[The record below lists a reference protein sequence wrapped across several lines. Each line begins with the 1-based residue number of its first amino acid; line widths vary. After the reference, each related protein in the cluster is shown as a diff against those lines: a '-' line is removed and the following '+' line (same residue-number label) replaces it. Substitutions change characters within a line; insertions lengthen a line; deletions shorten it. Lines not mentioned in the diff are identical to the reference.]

1 MKTLRVVKS
10 ENRGTV
16 CHERPVK
23 LWKLDTVAFDTSGK
37 RYWVRRTFNFLLKQN
52 SNKLK
57 AFHEIEWPR
66 ALFRFVIRFLFQ
78 WKRRTGRTTATVRV
92 KSRVVRVARKVG
104 NLRSLAISKNAF
116 RLEDI
121 GWKYAS
127 LPRELQQSQYC
138 RGHRRQ
144 CWADFLRIG
153 NTNDW
158 NLRLVVSILG
168 LLFEKVRDA
177 ALLEIIVE
185 FRNNREAWNLNCFI
199 DNCVS

>member
-1 MKTLRVVKS
+1 M
-10 ENRGTV
+10 
-16 CHERPVK
+16 
-23 LWKLDTVAFDTSGK
+23 
-37 RYWVRRTFNFLLKQN
+37 
-52 SNKLK
+52 
-57 AFHEIEWPR
+57 
-66 ALFRFVIRFLFQ
+66 
-78 WKRRTGRTTATVRV
+78 RV

-138 RGHRRQ
+138 RGHCRQ

-177 ALLEIIVE
+177 ALLEIIDE
-185 FRNNREAWNLNCFI
+185 FRNNHEAWNLNCFI
-199 DNCVS
+199 DNYVSQSCNAVCIQPYFFIDINLLLPKRIFLCRNKNKFETSTFKNHSRIKTVDKKYYKTQ